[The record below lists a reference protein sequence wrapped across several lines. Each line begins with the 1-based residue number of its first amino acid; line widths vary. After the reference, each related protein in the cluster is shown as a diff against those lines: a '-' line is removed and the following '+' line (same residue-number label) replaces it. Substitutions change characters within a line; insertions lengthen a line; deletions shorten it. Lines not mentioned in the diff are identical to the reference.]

1 MANNSTLS
9 IPQVVDPAIVSAFDQ
24 VKYQISEK
32 VQYKQFP
39 YKEYEI
45 ETTNDKMS
53 SLSGYGPG
61 GLTLQ
66 GQNYSLDYK
75 YNGYSKQLITRKY
88 TKRVPYTE
96 ELDYF
101 LKKRAAMGVYQVDS
115 MMRGLAGGLLQN
127 WEQDWAKLFYLGAGT
142 VFITGGDGL
151 SLYNSA
157 HPSQKPGQ
165 AVQTNVIQVVGTS
178 TVTNPVLNATSLK
191 AAFIQLDRYK
201 DDAGVLV
208 SPTTNLAVVTSRQN
222 WETAFRLKLSEYG
235 PDTANLGYG
244 QVSPSI
250 TAAVGKSFKVMP
262 LHYMPDAY
270 SNYWF
275 VVDLDKMK
283 DMVIMAYAWEPR
295 IHERMKDIDGVE
307 NILASTLFGP
317 NPIDWR
323 WTAGSTGANPVS

>member
-1 MANNSTLS
+1 MANNNSTLS

-24 VKYQISEK
+24 VKYQISNN

-66 GQNYSLDYK
+66 GQSYAVDYK

-101 LKKRAAMGVYQVDS
+101 LKKRSSMGVYEVDS
-115 MMRGLAGGLLQN
+115 MMRGLAGGLIQN
-127 WEQDWAKLFYLGAGT
+127 WEQDFAKVFYLGAT
-142 VFITGGDGL
+142 TTFITGGDGL
-151 SLYNSA
+151 ALYSA
-157 HPSQKPGQ
+157 SHPSQKPGL
-165 AVQTNVIQVVGTS
+165 AVQTNIVTVGATA
-178 TVTNPVLNATSLK
+178 NPVLNATSLK
-191 AAFIQLDRYK
+191 QAFIQLDRFR

-208 SPTTNLAVVTSRQN
+208 SPTTNLGLITSRQN
-222 WETAFRLKLSEYG
+222 WENAFRLKNSEYG

-244 QVSPSI
+244 QVSPTI

-262 LHYMPDAY
+262 LHYMPDAFA
-270 SNYWF
+270 NYWF
-275 VVDLDKMK
+275 VADLDKMK
-283 DMVIMAYAWEPR
+283 DMLVMAYAWEPR

-323 WTAGSTGANPVS
+323 FTAGSTGANPLP

>member
-1 MANNSTLS
+1 MPNNSTLS

-24 VKYQISEK
+24 VKYQISQK
-32 VQYKQFP
+32 AQYKMFP
-39 YKEYEI
+39 FKEYEI
-45 ETTNDKMS
+45 QTTGDKMS

-61 GLTLQ
+61 GLTIQ
-66 GQNYSLDYK
+66 GQSYQLDYK
-75 YNGYSKQLITRKY
+75 YNGYSKTMVVRKY

-101 LKKRAAMGVYQVDS
+101 LKKRSAMGVYEVDS
-115 MMRGLAGGLLQN
+115 MMTGLAQGLLQN
-127 WEQDWAKLFYLGAGT
+127 WEQDFAKTFYLGAGT
-142 VFITGGDGL
+142 TFITGGDGL
-151 SLYNSA
+151 ALYSA
-157 HPSQKPGQ
+157 SHPSQKPGL
-165 AVQTNVIQVVGTS
+165 AVQSNIVTVGAT
-178 TVTNPVLNATSLK
+178 TNPVLNATSLK
-191 AAFIQLDRYK
+191 QAFIQLDRFK

-208 SPTTNLAVVTSRQN
+208 SPTTNLGLVTSRQN
-222 WETAFRLKLSEYG
+222 WETAFRLKQSEYG

-244 QVSPSI
+244 QVSPTI
-250 TAAVGKSFKVMP
+250 TAAVGKSFSVLP

-270 SNYWF
+270 ANYWF

-283 DMVIMAYAWEPR
+283 DMLVMAKAWEPR

-323 WTAGSTGANPVS
+323 FTVGSTGANALP

>member
-1 MANNSTLS
+1 MANNNSTLS
-9 IPQVVDPAIVSAFDQ
+9 IPQVVDPAIVSVFDQ

-32 VQYKQFP
+32 TQYKMFP

-66 GQNYSLDYK
+66 GQSYSVDYK
-75 YNGYSKQLITRKY
+75 YNGFSKQLITRKY

-101 LKKRAAMGVYQVDS
+101 LKKRAASGVFEVDS
-115 MMRGLAGGLLQN
+115 MMRGLAKGLVQN
-127 WEQDWAKLFYLGAGT
+127 WEQDFAKTFYLGNT
-142 VFITGGDGL
+142 TTFITGGDGL
-151 SLYNSA
+151 SLFSA
-157 HPSQKPGQ
+157 SHPSQKPGL
-165 AVQTNVIQVVGTS
+165 AVQSNIITVNG
-178 TVTNPVLNATSLK
+178 VTNPVLNATSLK
-191 AAFIQLDRYK
+191 GAFIQLDRYK

-250 TAAVGKSFKVMP
+250 TAAVGKSFKVIP
-262 LHYMPDAY
+262 LHYMPDSFA
-270 SNYWF
+270 NYWF
-275 VVDLDKMK
+275 TVDLDKMA
-283 DMVIMAYAWEPR
+283 DMLIMAYAWEPR

-323 WTAGSTGANPVS
+323 WSAGSTGVNAIS